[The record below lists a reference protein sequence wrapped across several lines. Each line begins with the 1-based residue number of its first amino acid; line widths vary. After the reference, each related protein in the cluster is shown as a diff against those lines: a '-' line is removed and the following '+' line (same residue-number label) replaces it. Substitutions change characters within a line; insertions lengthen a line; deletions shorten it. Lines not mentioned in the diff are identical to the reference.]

1 MKILMVVHTALFPA
15 ESGAVKRNLHL
26 LLEAA
31 REHAL
36 SLLILGAG
44 HDLQGFRREFG
55 GVADPVM
62 VVDTGNLGWRRALRG
77 IAYILSGKSW
87 FRQWDLKSVQHAI
100 DTLCGEHVPDLVH
113 LSTPFFRMFRF
124 PPGVPVVA
132 DAHNVEHDNLR
143 RIARDTRSLFRKA
156 FSLALAWRLRSEEV
170 SCASRCDTILASS
183 ERDRDLFLTMAP
195 KTPVTV
201 VPNGVDLSAFIPRGL
216 ERGPRSLV
224 FTGVM
229 NYTPNDEAMRKF
241 VRQCFPRLVASVPDV
256 RLTIVGAYPS
266 RAIRNLASDRIR
278 VTGHVPDVRPFLE
291 RAEVFVA
298 PLNSGGGTRLKI
310 LEAIAMGTPVVSTSI
325 GCEGLRLRD
334 GEHMLVADSPESFVQ
349 AVLRLFR
356 DPELRAGLA
365 ARALDTVRRLY
376 GWDHAGENLLRA
388 YESFRVPQ
396 GRGDRIGVGSR
407 RLIEG

>member
-1 MKILMVVHTALFPA
+1 
-15 ESGAVKRNLHL
+15 
-26 LLEAA
+26 
-31 REHAL
+31 
-36 SLLILGAG
+36 
-44 HDLQGFRREFG
+44 
-55 GVADPVM
+55 
-62 VVDTGNLGWRRALRG
+62 
-77 IAYILSGKSW
+77 
-87 FRQWDLKSVQHAI
+87 
-100 DTLCGEHVPDLVH
+100 
-113 LSTPFFRMFRF
+113 
-124 PPGVPVVA
+124 
-132 DAHNVEHDNLR
+132 
-143 RIARDTRSLFRKA
+143 
-156 FSLALAWRLRSEEV
+156 
-170 SCASRCDTILASS
+170 
-183 ERDRDLFLTMAP
+183 
-195 KTPVTV
+195 
-201 VPNGVDLSAFIPRGL
+201 
-216 ERGPRSLV
+216 
-224 FTGVM
+224 
-229 NYTPNDEAMRKF
+229 MRKF

-266 RAIRNLASDRIR
+266 WAIRNVASDRIR

-334 GEHMLVADSPESFVQ
+334 GEHILVADSPESFVQ

-388 YESFRVPQ
+388 YESLRVPQ

-407 RLIEG
+407 A